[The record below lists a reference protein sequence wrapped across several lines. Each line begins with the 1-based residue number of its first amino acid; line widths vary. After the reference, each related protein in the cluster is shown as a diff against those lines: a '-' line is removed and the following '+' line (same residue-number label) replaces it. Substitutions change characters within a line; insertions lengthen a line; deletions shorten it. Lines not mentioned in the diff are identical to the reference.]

1 MLLFHIV
8 YSTSP
13 RAVASFAAASGI
25 FACCCVGVHTP
36 TNSMEVLHLVIGPV
50 AVLCG

>member
-25 FACCCVGVHTP
+25 FACCCVVVHTS
-36 TNSMEVLHLVIGPV
+36 TNSMGVLHLVIGCI
-50 AVLCG
+50 AVLCS